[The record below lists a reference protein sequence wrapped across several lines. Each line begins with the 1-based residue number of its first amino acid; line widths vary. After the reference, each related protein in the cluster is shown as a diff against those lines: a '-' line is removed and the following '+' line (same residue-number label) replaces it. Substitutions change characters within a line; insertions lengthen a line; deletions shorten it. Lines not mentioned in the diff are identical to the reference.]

1 MPTLQRL
8 ACRIGKGKSMSEWM
22 ESISLLD
29 LEDGSYF
36 YMTGMDY
43 RLPGP
48 LGCDWILTAATG
60 AIRLVGR
67 EMEKIGRGRHA
78 ADRS

>member
-8 ACRIGKGKSMSEWM
+8 ACRIGKSKSMSEWM
-22 ESISLLD
+22 EFISLSD

-36 YMTGMDY
+36 HMTGMDY

-67 EMEKIGRGRHA
+67 EMEKIGGRHA